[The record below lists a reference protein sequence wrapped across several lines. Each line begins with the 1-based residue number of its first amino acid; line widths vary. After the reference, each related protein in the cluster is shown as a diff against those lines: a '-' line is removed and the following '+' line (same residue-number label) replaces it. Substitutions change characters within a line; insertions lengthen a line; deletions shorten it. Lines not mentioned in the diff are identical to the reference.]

1 MGVSTVQQLINRA
14 KNMNGY
20 NNSGIAT
27 DAVWVDFFNAALVEM
42 TDDLTIEE
50 IFTINFTPG
59 TREYNLPSDF
69 YAISVLYD
77 QNGSAVAMRRNYNQR
92 YPNGYWVL
100 DKGDRRVIDLYEYT
114 QPMTFTL
121 LYRRYPKP
129 LTYSE
134 MATQKPEVPTAG
146 EIALCY
152 KAIYFACLNNNQIG
166 QAEFFDQLYQKERT
180 NIKTAASRA
189 RGV

>member
-1 MGVSTVQQLINRA
+1 MGDATVRQLINRA

-42 TDDLTIEE
+42 TDDLNLEE
-50 IFTINFTPG
+50 TYIINFVPG
-59 TREYNLPSDF
+59 TREYDLPSNF
-69 YAISVLYD
+69 YALSVIFD

-92 YPNGYWVL
+92 YPAGYWVL
-100 DKGDRRVIDLYEYT
+100 NKGDRRVLDLYEYT
-114 QPMTFTL
+114 QPLTFNL

-129 LTYSE
+129 LTYSDI
-134 MATQKPEVPTAG
+134 ATQKPEVPTAG

-166 QAEFFDQLYQKERT
+166 QAEFFDSLYQKERV
-180 NIKTAASRA
+180 NIKTAVSRA